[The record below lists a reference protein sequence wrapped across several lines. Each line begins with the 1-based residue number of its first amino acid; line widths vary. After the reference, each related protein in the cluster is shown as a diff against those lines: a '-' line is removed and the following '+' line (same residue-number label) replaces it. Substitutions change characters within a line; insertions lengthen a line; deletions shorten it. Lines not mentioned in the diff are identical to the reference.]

1 MNIAKEAL
9 TNKIYTIL
17 VLTDVVIRDP
27 EIKNEDAVIY
37 GRANGDRIACV
48 SLRTSNEND
57 KISWLNKREVLF
69 TCLNEVMHTMENRSL
84 HILKVYNERI
94 LQRQIWLLHA

>member
-69 TCLNEVMHTMENRSL
+69 TCLHEVMHTMGID
-84 HILKVYNERI
+84 HCIY
-94 LQRQIWLLHA
+94 